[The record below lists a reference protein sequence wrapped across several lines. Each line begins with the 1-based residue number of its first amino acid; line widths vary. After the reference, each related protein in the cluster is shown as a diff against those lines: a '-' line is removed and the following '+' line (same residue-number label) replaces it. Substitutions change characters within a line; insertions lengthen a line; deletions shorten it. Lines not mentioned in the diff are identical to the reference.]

1 MTLLMLLVLL
11 NFILVIFNFVFII
24 RNFLTNYKGSR
35 KLYKNVLFIVL
46 LVIGILIG
54 SSCVLEGKWGID
66 IIKALEDP
74 DGFKLSEEKLIM
86 YKSNLAFI
94 YDTIPRKTIIAYIS
108 STVAYLLFFNIQRER
123 KKEIRETGGW
133 DYDKIKKRQ
142 NF

>member
-1 MTLLMLLVLL
+1 MTLLKLLVLL
-11 NFILVIFNFVFII
+11 NFILVIFNFVFVI
-24 RNFLTNYKGSR
+24 RNYLTNYKGSR

-46 LVIGILIG
+46 LAISILIG
-54 SSCVLEGKWGID
+54 SSCVLRGKWGID

-86 YKSNLAFI
+86 YKSNLGYI
-94 YDTIPRKTIIAYIS
+94 YNTLPKNTIIASICS
-108 STVAYLLFFNIQRER
+108 ALAYLLFFNIQRER